1 MKLMQLHDNELC
13 KKKCECII
21 NMLAEIQE
29 IVEYPRSDREQH
41 IKCAVDLVLQ
51 DVKYLSNDIKEADK

>member
-1 MKLMQLHDNELC
+1 
-13 KKKCECII
+13 
-21 NMLAEIQE
+21 MLAEIQE

-51 DVKYLSNDIKEADK
+51 DVKYLSNDIKEADNGKKV

>member
-1 MKLMQLHDNELC
+1 MQLHDNELC

>member
-1 MKLMQLHDNELC
+1 MQLHDNELC
-13 KKKCECII
+13 KRKCECIL

-41 IKCAVDLVLQ
+41 IKCAVDIVLQ
-51 DVKYLSNDIKEADK
+51 DVKYLSNDIKESDNG

>member
-1 MKLMQLHDNELC
+1 MQLHDNELC

-51 DVKYLSNDIKEADK
+51 DVKYLSNDIKESDNG

>member
-1 MKLMQLHDNELC
+1 MQLRDNELC
-13 KKKCECII
+13 KKKCDCII
-21 NMLAEIQE
+21 NMLAEIKE

-51 DVKYLSNDIKEADK
+51 DVKYLSNDIKESDK

>member
-1 MKLMQLHDNELC
+1 MEAFAEDEN
-13 KKKCECII
+13 KKGCII
-21 NMLAEIQE
+21 NMLAEIKE

-51 DVKYLSNDIKEADK
+51 DVKYLSNDIKESDK

>member
-1 MKLMQLHDNELC
+1 MQLHDNELC

-51 DVKYLSNDIKEADK
+51 DVNYLSNDIKGADK

>member
-1 MKLMQLHDNELC
+1 MMKI
-13 KKKCECII
+13 K
-21 NMLAEIQE
+21 E

-51 DVKYLSNDIKEADK
+51 DVKYLSNDIKESDK

>member
-1 MKLMQLHDNELC
+1 MQLHDNELC

-51 DVKYLSNDIKEADK
+51 DVKYLSNDIKESDK